1 MKLSDIFV
9 RLSQLGYSPTM
20 KGKPG
25 NKYSVIYLGDYTIQ
39 NRVVDK
45 GFRITSENTFLSL
58 PKGKDVVKYFKDTRK
73 GDIS

>member
-1 MKLSDIFV
+1 MSLPDIFV

-20 KGKPG
+20 EGKPS
-25 NKYSVIYLGDYTIQ
+25 NKYSVIYLGDYIIQ

-58 PKGKDVVKYFKDTRK
+58 PKGKDVVKFFETKEEREL
-73 GDIS
+73 